1 MINKTFVT
9 VTLGC
14 KVNSYETDNLAKQ
27 LEKAG
32 YTRATRE
39 SKVDVALINTCS
51 VTSNADKKSRQQ
63 IRRLAKKFPNA
74 TLVVMGC
81 YSQINKELSATIPEI
96 DIMLGTS
103 KRNNLVQHLAT
114 FAANGMQIIDIDDDS
129 RSFTYEELKAVSYTR
144 QTRAYLKIQDG
155 CDQFCTFCII
165 PLTRG
170 KLRSRAL
177 HDVVNE
183 AKALVDDGHKEL
195 VLTGIHTGAYGQD
208 LENMNLTKLVKAI
221 LDACPKL
228 YKLRISSIEA
238 NQVNDELLALMHE
251 DERLARHL
259 HIPLQAGS
267 DEILQRMNRRYNT
280 AYFLERINYIRKLVP
295 DLALTTDVIVGF
307 PGESD
312 ALFARTVAFIK
323 AVNFSELHVFPYS
336 VRTRTPAARFSDH
349 VAPET
354 KKARVHKL
362 LTLSDELH
370 LAYSAKFVGKVV
382 TVLVETYDEITK
394 LYKGHTSNFLEV
406 SIKSTY
412 DIRHE
417 TVQVVY
423 AGVDKIS
430 EIATV
435 S

>member
-1 MINKTFVT
+1 MSNKTFVT

-27 LEKAG
+27 LEQAG
-32 YTRATRE
+32 YVRATQL
-39 SKVDVALINTCS
+39 STVDVALINTCS

-63 IRRLAKKFPNA
+63 IRRLAKKFPQA

-103 KRNNLVQHLAT
+103 KRNNLIKHLAT
-114 FAANGMQIIDIDDDS
+114 FAANGLQIIDIDEDS
-129 RSFTYEELKAVSYTR
+129 RQFTYEELKAVSYTR

-177 HDVVNE
+177 VDVVNE
-183 AKALVDDGHKEL
+183 AKALVEDGHKEL

-208 LENMNLTKLVKAI
+208 LADMNLTKLVKAI
-221 LDACPKL
+221 LDACPAL

-251 DERLARHL
+251 DTRLARHL

-267 DEILQRMNRRYNT
+267 DEILRRMNRRYNT
-280 AYFLERINYIRKLVP
+280 AYFLERINYIRTLVP

-312 ALFARTVAFIK
+312 ELFAQTVAFINK
-323 AVNFSELHVFPYS
+323 VKFSELHVFPYS
-336 VRTRTPAARFSDH
+336 VRTRTPAARFNDH
-349 VAPET
+349 VAPDV
-354 KKARVHKL
+354 KKARVHTL
-362 LTLSDELH
+362 LALSEQLH
-370 LAYSAKFVGKVV
+370 LTYSEKFIGDVV
-382 TVLVETYDEITK
+382 TVLVETYDENEK
-394 LYKGHTSNFLEV
+394 VYKGHTTNFLEV
-406 SIKSTY
+406 SVKS
-412 DIRHE
+412 DDDLRHQI
-417 TVQVVY
+417 VKVVY
-423 AGVDKIS
+423 AGADKIS